1 MAVYIESG
9 VIDTRQATVLWDNKL
24 TALNYIA
31 SSSAVGYPAV
41 NATSPDTATEWKPA
55 SVTPGAWLI
64 ADLGISTI
72 CDSFGI
78 SAHTLGSS
86 GSTIEVQYSSNSITW
101 TTIQTVTPTDNEDL
115 FLIFPAT
122 SARYWSLRITN
133 AIPTIGV
140 IFIGKRLVFPHAPID
155 SYTPL
160 HHSRK
165 YTKYFNTSIGGH
177 LISNRVESM
186 GAETEVDIGF
196 VQRSFVEGDFR
207 KFEKHYNQGGT
218 FFYAGSPVNYPLDV
232 GYCTASGDDEIVKVE
247 YIQADKLAN
256 LSFGVR
262 AYVGT

>member
-1 MAVYIESG
+1 MSVVIQSGAV
-9 VIDTRQATVLWDNKL
+9 DTRQATVLWENKL
-24 TALNYIA
+24 TAMNYLA
-31 SSSAVGYPAV
+31 SSSAAGYPAV
-41 NATSPDTATEWKPA
+41 NVTSPDTATEWRPTSVPA
-55 SVTPGAWLI
+55 WVQGDTG
-64 ADLGISTI
+64 GSTI
-72 CDSFGI
+72 CDSVGI
-78 SAHTLGSS
+78 ASHTIGSS
-86 GSTIEVQYSSNSITW
+86 GASIDIQYSPDTATW
-101 TTIQTVTPTDNEDL
+101 TTIQTVTPTTDEDL
-115 FLIFPAT
+115 FLIFPET
-122 SARYWSLRITN
+122 SSRHWAVRVRN

-207 KFEKHYNQGGT
+207 RFQKHYNQGGT

-232 GYCTASGDDEIVKVE
+232 GYCTASSDEEIVKVE